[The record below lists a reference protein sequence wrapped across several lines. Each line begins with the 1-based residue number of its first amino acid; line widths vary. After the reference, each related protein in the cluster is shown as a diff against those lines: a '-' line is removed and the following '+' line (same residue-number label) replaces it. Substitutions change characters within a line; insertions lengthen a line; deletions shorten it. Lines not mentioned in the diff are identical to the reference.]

1 MVQSLTHT
9 AIEKIMSMW
18 RLALSV
24 VAGVLHGFS
33 MAWPAFALGDVLGVS
48 GQSSGFL
55 QCLSLGILAAIL
67 LQVASQDVQ
76 PTSFIASN
84 QVKSKTKRQGQSVWR
99 QGALISAV
107 FATSAMAATWGWL
120 YVSMHKYG
128 GLPSWLS
135 ALAVLL
141 LAAGLSIYFA
151 AAGGVWVALFRRTIL
166 SARLIEGRYATQTDG
181 MTLAEFKQGFLGIL
195 LFGALWTMAELCR
208 GQLLTGFPW
217 GASGYAHLQSTLAGY
232 APWLGVYGIGAIAA
246 GVAMGVPVVL
256 SSLMAGRTKAWL
268 MLGLIWIMVSVV
280 IPIGLQNAGAEFT
293 QAAGK
298 LKVRLLQGNIPQDEK
313 FIPGQG
319 VKQALTWYGEQLL
332 ANTEPLVIT
341 PETAIPVLPQQLSPP
356 YWQAI
361 KNKYAQPL
369 AQNQLADQKPDQLSA
384 PLPVGPQTALIGLP
398 MGAAG
403 VGYTNSAL
411 ALGPD
416 EVAYR
421 YDKLHLVPFGEFV
434 PPFFQWFVRMMNM
447 PLGDFAQDRPPAGVL
462 KWQGQ
467 RLLPQ
472 ICYEDLF
479 GEEMARYFVKP
490 EEAPTVFVN
499 MSNLAWFGDTTA
511 IPQHVAISRM
521 RALEFQRPI
530 LRATN
535 TGLTGLV
542 DAKGEVAASL
552 PNFTRGALVLEFE
565 GRSGLTPYAYWTS
578 QWGLAPLWWLC
589 IAIVLIFGVVSWRSG
604 PRAL

>member
-1 MVQSLTHT
+1 
-9 AIEKIMSMW
+9 MSMW

-24 VAGVLHGFS
+24 VAGVVHGFS
-33 MAWPAFALGDVLGVS
+33 MAWPAFALGDVLGVT

-55 QCLSLGILAAIL
+55 QCFSLGILAAIL
-67 LQVASQDVQ
+67 LQVASQDAQ
-76 PTSFIASN
+76 PTGFIASS
-84 QVKSKTKRQGQSVWR
+84 QVQSKTKRQGQSVWR
-99 QGALISAV
+99 QGALIGAV

-128 GLPSWLS
+128 GLPSWLA

-141 LAAGLSIYFA
+141 LAAGLSLYFA
-151 AAGGVWVALFRRTIL
+151 AAGGVWVALFRRSIL
-166 SARLIEGRYATQTDG
+166 SARMTEGRYATQTDG
-181 MTLAEFKQGFLGIL
+181 MTLAEFKQGLLGIL
-195 LFGALWTMAELCR
+195 LFGALWTLAELCR

-217 GASGYAHLQSTLAGY
+217 GAGGYAHLQSTLSGY
-232 APWLGVYGIGAIAA
+232 APWIGVYGMGAIAA
-246 GVAMGVPVVL
+246 WVAMSVPVVV

-268 MLGLIWIMVSVV
+268 MLGMVLLSVSVV
-280 IPIGLQNAGAEFT
+280 VPIGLQNSGAEFT

-319 VKQALTWYGEQLL
+319 VRQALTWYGEQLL
-332 ANTEPLVIT
+332 ANTEPLVVT

-361 KNKYAQPL
+361 KNKYAPPL
-369 AQNQLADQKPDQLSA
+369 AQDPLADQKPDQKPA
-384 PLPVGPQTALIGLP
+384 PLPIEPQTALIGLP

-403 VGYTNSAL
+403 LGYTNSAL

-421 YDKLHLVPFGEFV
+421 YDKLHLVPFGEYV

-521 RALEFQRPI
+521 RAMEFQRPI

-542 DAKGEVAASL
+542 DAKGEVTASL

-565 GRSGLTPYAYWTS
+565 GRVGLTPYAQWTS

>member
-1 MVQSLTHT
+1 
-9 AIEKIMSMW
+9 
-18 RLALSV
+18 
-24 VAGVLHGFS
+24 
-33 MAWPAFALGDVLGVS
+33 
-48 GQSSGFL
+48 
-55 QCLSLGILAAIL
+55 
-67 LQVASQDVQ
+67 LQVASQEAQ
-76 PTSFIASN
+76 PTSFLASN
-84 QVKSKTKRQGQSVWR
+84 QVQSQTKRQGQSVWR

-120 YVSMHKYG
+120 YVSMHTYG
-128 GLPSWLS
+128 GLPSWLA

-166 SARLIEGRYATQTDG
+166 SARLTEGRYATQTDG
-181 MTLAEFKQGFLGIL
+181 MTLAEFKHGLLGIV
-195 LFGALWTMAELCR
+195 LFVALWTMAELCR

-217 GASGYAHLQSTLAGY
+217 GASGYAHLQSTLVGY
-232 APWLGVYGIGAIAA
+232 APWLGVYGMGAIAA
-246 GVAMGVPVVL
+246 WVAMGVPVVV

-268 MLGLIWIMVSVV
+268 MLGTVLLLVSVV
-280 IPIGLQNAGAEFT
+280 IPIGLQNSSAEFT

-332 ANTEPLVIT
+332 ANTEPLVVT

-361 KNKYAQPL
+361 KNKYAPPL
-369 AQNQLADQKPDQLSA
+369 AQDQLADQKPDQKPEHLSA

-411 ALGPD
+411 ALGPE

-462 KWQGQ
+462 TWQGQ

-490 EEAPTVFVN
+490 QEAPTVFVN

-542 DAKGEVAASL
+542 DAKGEVTASL
-552 PNFTRGALVLEFE
+552 PNFTRGSLVLEFE
-565 GRSGLTPYAYWTS
+565 GRVGLTPYAYWTS
-578 QWGLAPLWWLC
+578 HWGLAPLWWLC
-589 IAIVLIFGVVSWRSG
+589 LAIVLFLGVVSWRSG